1 MPYGLIACFTTK
13 PGHRDAVVAQ
23 LTTAGRELSAFGCHQ
38 YIVGAACAD
47 EVTVWVSEVWESKQH
62 HDDSLRHDATRQS
75 ISQTLP
81 LLTGEF
87 AHHEVTVV

>member
-23 LTTAGRELSAFGCHQ
+23 LTTAGRELSAFGCRQ

-47 EVTVWVSEVWESKQH
+47 EVTVWVSEV
-62 HDDSLRHDATRQS
+62 
-75 ISQTLP
+75 
-81 LLTGEF
+81 
-87 AHHEVTVV
+87 